1 MKHLKRIF
9 ILLLCSFYLFI
20 PNRISA
26 QEIFDIINKTQ
37 ALTEDDFAKY
47 DIGVYS
53 YLDIKEELTRP
64 LRDIRDDY
72 PTPTLRKR
80 IFILSNSN

>member
-1 MKHLKRIF
+1 MAYYIEYSYKF
-9 ILLLCSFYLFI
+9 
-20 PNRISA
+20 
-26 QEIFDIINKTQ
+26 
-37 ALTEDDFAKY
+37 DFAKY

-80 IFILSNSN
+80 IFILMM